1 MVMGPSFLLRVV
13 SQCYNLMIFLA
24 LLFSMFNPTNIDMFI
39 ILFPE
44 ITQPT
49 FRIVYLDKTRYGV
62 GLATYHKPVDSFFV
76 QYKPAG
82 KFHSHLKSED

>member
-1 MVMGPSFLLRVV
+1 
-13 SQCYNLMIFLA
+13 
-24 LLFSMFNPTNIDMFI
+24 MFNPTNIDMFI

-82 KFHSHLKSED
+82 KFHSHLKSEDWLTANSVINGDFKFSIST